1 MTTPIG
7 QLGEGGLS
15 VPAKQKAK
23 DQKGLAAATQR
34 VAGALGAG
42 GGIAAN
48 HGSVGSFPYVP
59 ALSMR
64 ENPKDPTVYLGPNS
78 HIAFMPLSEA
88 QGLYYQ
94 WDAKTKNQ
102 FLSQLSL
109 AGYDTG
115 QLKDAQLASLWAGYV
130 DVSSKYQLAGQRAS
144 PWDVLGK
151 DIAQRETEVAKPR
164 TVTQTQKSYNLS
176 TAEDAHALFQGAAQ
190 VLLGRDPTK
199 SEIARFKSTL
209 NKYEQANPTMT
220 TTTSNYLGQDL
231 QNQESTTKGGVSAAS
246 QQLMAQEEAK
256 KNPEYGAYQAATS
269 GMNWLMEM
277 IGGG

>member
-15 VPAKQKAK
+15 VPGKQKAK
-23 DQKGLAAATQR
+23 DQKGFAAATQR
-34 VAGALGAG
+34 LAGQLGVG
-42 GGIAAN
+42 GGATVN

-59 ALSMR
+59 PASIK

-78 HIAFMPLSEA
+78 RIAFMPLSEA

-176 TAEDAHALFQGAAQ
+176 TAEDAQALFQGAAQ
-190 VLLGRDPTK
+190 TLLGRDPTK

-220 TTTSNYLGQDL
+220 TTTSDYLGSEL
-231 QNQESTTKGGVSAAS
+231 QNQSSTTKGGVSAAS

-277 IGGG
+277 INGG